1 MKEIDTMK
9 NINPGAKPNR
19 SSINIE
25 WCFKQIKYT
34 TLENKRSKV
43 LAKNIY
49 GKRKCSNLIEA

>member
-1 MKEIDTMK
+1 MQTQQIFNKYRMI
-9 NINPGAKPNR
+9 
-19 SSINIE
+19 
-25 WCFKQIKYT
+25 CFKQIKYT